1 MGLSPS
7 AARGSGPCVRS
18 TSIGQRDTKS
28 PKNGPD
34 SRRPVNGYQRSE
46 PTVNQP
52 QSTPRRSTQ
61 PVAILF
67 AISLALLVPT
77 SLLGVTVFASLAAF
91 LMFLWTVAALAVAWS
106 VLERDVAHLAA
117 SFTLLSLLLGI
128 SWLGPGEERY
138 FATVL
143 FFGAIT
149 GALMGDI
156 VRDVRT
162 AGLTGSAVGNSPRWW
177 GRLKPPPN
185 WLMAM
190 GWAAFSISLF
200 AFGGALWFGLTTSAP
215 NDPQSSLLGAVSRDC
230 FVAGGLKTR
239 FVDSAAFSPIRF
251 WCAYLL
257 LIAAFQTV
265 RKVRSIDSS
274 GIRIERLLRRVAYA
288 HSFAILL
295 VTWYFTVDLCLAAAD
310 SYPSA
315 CGAAIVNFRALPI
328 PLVLFVFTT
337 LMLGRRLPNY
347 LRRHSWSVSVALT
360 AAFASGFL
368 HLCVLL
374 AGRASV

>member
-1 MGLSPS
+1 M
-7 AARGSGPCVRS
+7 
-18 TSIGQRDTKS
+18 
-28 PKNGPD
+28 
-34 SRRPVNGYQRSE
+34 
-46 PTVNQP
+46 NQP
-52 QSTPRRSTQ
+52 QTTPRSPIK

-117 SFTLLSLLLGI
+117 IFTILSLLLGI
-128 SWLGPGEERY
+128 TWLGPGDERY

-149 GALMGDI
+149 GALLGDV

-162 AGLTGSAVGNSPRWW
+162 AGLTRCAADNSPRWW
-177 GRLKPPPN
+177 GQLKPPPT
-185 WLMAM
+185 WVIVI
-190 GWAAFSISLF
+190 GWAAFAISLL
-200 AFGGALWFGLTTSAP
+200 AFGGGLWFGFTTSAP
-215 NDPQSSLLGAVSRDC
+215 NDPQLSLLGAVSRDC
-230 FVAGGLKTR
+230 FVAGGLRTK

-251 WCAYLL
+251 WCAYVL
-257 LIAAFQTV
+257 LIMAFQAV
-265 RKVRSIDSS
+265 RKLRRAERS
-274 GIRIERLLRRVAYA
+274 GIRLERLLRRVANA

-295 VTWYFTVDLCLAAAD
+295 MAWYFTVDLCLAAAD
-310 SYPSA
+310 SYPTA

-347 LRRHSWSVSVALT
+347 LRRHSWSVSVAL
-360 AAFASGFL
+360 AAALTSGFL

-374 AGRASV
+374 AGRAGG